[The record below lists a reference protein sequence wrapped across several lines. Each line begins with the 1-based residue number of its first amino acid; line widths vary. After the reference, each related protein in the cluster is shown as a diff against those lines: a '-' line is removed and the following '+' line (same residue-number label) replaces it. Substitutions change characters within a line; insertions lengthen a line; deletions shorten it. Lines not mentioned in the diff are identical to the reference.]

1 MTSNFSTPS
10 LASSLSTRA
19 EEKLIKYYL
28 PAGLMIC
35 LLFSLFLFIARP
47 LPSGHHY
54 ELALKL
60 SLELLVVWLIYFLC
74 PEFLN
79 HKLILA
85 LILVAGLTL
94 GFYQLTRPRPDPE
107 ITKTYESVFK
117 DLEEGRNP
125 YLSGRIYHRNGNDQV
140 VYQNFNYPPLEL
152 YPYWLFYR
160 LLHVWDL
167 TSLSLFLIFIQLLA
181 ALILVLTFRSS
192 GHRYLLAFLPLLV
205 FSEITTNPA
214 MNMLLVS
221 IFMALLYRQ
230 ERKPSSLNCLLLAI
244 VIGLGLSAKFFFI
257 PLAATYYFWQL
268 KLRDLKSWLRVGGQA
283 LLSLA
288 VSWLL
293 MLPFGPLNVIK
304 STIFYNLN
312 LGERN
317 TYTAFYPNILSS
329 FFYLIGQP
337 QFYGPV
343 AVLILFLVIL
353 FGPKLSLYT
362 AFLLSGITFLLV
374 APTPEPQYFGTLLLL
389 ALASKIIKISTQ
401 PAGVMT
407 GGEVK

>member
-1 MTSNFSTPS
+1 MNFVSSPSTG
-10 LASSLSTRA
+10 A
-19 EEKLIKYYL
+19 EEKLIKYYW
-28 PAGLMIC
+28 PAGLVVC

-60 SLELLVVWLIYFLC
+60 SLELLVVWLIYYLR

-85 LILVAGLTL
+85 IILLAGLTL

-125 YLSGRIYHRNGNDQV
+125 YLNGRIYHRNGNGQI

-160 LLHVWDL
+160 LFHVWDL
-167 TSLSLFLIFIQLLA
+167 QSLSLFLMFIQLLA
-181 ALILVLTFRSS
+181 AIILVLTFRRS
-192 GHRYLLAFLPLLV
+192 GHRYLLAFLPVLV

-230 ERKPSSLNCLLLAI
+230 EKKPSTANRLLLAI

-257 PLAATYYFWQL
+257 PLAATYYYWQL
-268 KLRDLKSWLRVGGQA
+268 KLRDLKSWLQVGGQA

-293 MLPFGPLNVIK
+293 MLPFGPLNVIN

-337 QFYGPV
+337 RFYGLV

-353 FGPKLSLYT
+353 FSSKLSLYT
-362 AFLLSGITFLLV
+362 AFVLSGMTFLLV

-401 PAGVMT
+401 PAVVAMA
-407 GGEVK
+407 GGEAK